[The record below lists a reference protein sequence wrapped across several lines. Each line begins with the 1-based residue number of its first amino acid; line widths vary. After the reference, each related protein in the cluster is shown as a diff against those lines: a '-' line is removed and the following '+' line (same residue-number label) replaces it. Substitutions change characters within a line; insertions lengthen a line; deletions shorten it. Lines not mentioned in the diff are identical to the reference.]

1 MNDVMRI
8 VFIASVAVILY
19 AYALY
24 PAIIVV
30 WARLFPRR
38 VEKRYRQVPVSVVI
52 AARNEESN
60 ISARIENLIAQEYP
74 RALLEVIVVSDGS
87 TDRTAE
93 LARQFGQHGVNVVEC
108 SAAVGKAAALNIGVA
123 TATHGIV
130 VFADA
135 RQRFSPNA
143 IAELV
148 SAFHD
153 ETVGAVSGEL
163 ILLSGDDV
171 GEVHEGVGLYWKY
184 EKLIR
189 RSESA
194 VASVIGATGSI
205 YAVRRRLFVPLE
217 PHTLLDDFLVP
228 MRIVLAGY
236 RVIFIRAARAFD
248 FSSQTAKREFARKV
262 RTLAGNFQAVA
273 MEPRLLN
280 ARANPV
286 MFQFVSHKLMRL
298 IVPYCCVA
306 AWVTSAL
313 LPGPVYAAAFGL
325 QTLFYGLGILNLTPL
340 KNSPVATVFR
350 VSWTFIV
357 LNAAAVMGLWVFL
370 TRQERMV
377 WRKT

>member
-1 MNDVMRI
+1 MKLVFFISIAAI
-8 VFIASVAVILY
+8 VY
-19 AYALY
+19 AYLLY

-38 VEKRYRQVPVSVVI
+38 VAKRYRQVPVSVVI
-52 AARNEESN
+52 AARDEEEN

-74 RALLEVIVVSDGS
+74 RALLEVVVVSDGS
-87 TDRTAE
+87 VDRTAE
-93 LARQFGQHGVNVVEC
+93 LARHFANHGVNVVEC
-108 SAAVGKAAALNIGVA
+108 SSAVGKAAALNIGVA
-123 TATHGIV
+123 TASHGIV

-135 RQRFSPNA
+135 RQRFSSNA

-148 SAFHD
+148 SMFHD

-163 ILLSGDDV
+163 ILLSGDDA
-171 GEVHEGVGLYWKY
+171 GEVHQGVGLYWRY

-194 VASVIGATGSI
+194 VASVVGATGSI
-205 YAVRRRLFVPLE
+205 YAVRRRLYEPLA
-217 PHTLLDDFLVP
+217 PNTLLDDFLVP

-248 FSSQTAKREFARKV
+248 LSSQTAKREFARKV

-273 MEPRLLN
+273 MEPRLLD

-286 MFQFVSHKLMRL
+286 IFQFVSHKLMRL
-298 IVPYCCVA
+298 VVPYCCLA

-313 LPGPVYAAAFGL
+313 LPGPLYAAAFAL

-340 KNSPVATVFR
+340 RNSPVGTLFR
-350 VSWTFIV
+350 LSWTFMI

>member
-1 MNDVMRI
+1 MKI
-8 VFIASVAVILY
+8 VFFVSIAVIVY
-19 AYALY
+19 AYFLY

-52 AARNEESN
+52 AARNEEAN
-60 ISARIENLIAQEYP
+60 ISARIENLLAQEYP
-74 RALLEVIVVSDGS
+74 HALLEVVVVSDGS
-87 TDRTAE
+87 VDRTAE
-93 LARQFGQHGVNVVEC
+93 LARHFASHGVNVIEC
-108 SAAVGKAAALNIGVA
+108 SSPVGKAAALNIGVA
-123 TATHGIV
+123 SATHSIV

-148 SAFHD
+148 SVFHD
-153 ETVGAVSGEL
+153 ESVGAVSGEL
-163 ILLSGDDV
+163 ILVSGDEV
-171 GEVHEGVGLYWKY
+171 GEVHEGVGLYWRY

-194 VASVIGATGSI
+194 VASVVGATGSI
-205 YAVRRRLFVPLE
+205 YAVRRRLYVPLE
-217 PHTLLDDFLVP
+217 PNTLLDDFLVP

-248 FSSQTAKREFARKV
+248 LSSQTAKREFARKV

-273 MEPRLLN
+273 MEPRLLD

-298 IVPYCCVA
+298 VVPYCCVA

-313 LPGPVYAAAFGL
+313 LPGPLYAAAFAL
-325 QTLFYGLGILNLTPL
+325 QTLFYFMGMLNLTPL
-340 KNSPVATVFR
+340 RNSPVATLFR
-350 VSWTFIV
+350 ISWTFIV

-370 TRQERMV
+370 TRQENMV
-377 WRKT
+377 WRKS

>member
-1 MNDVMRI
+1 MKL
-8 VFIASVAVILY
+8 VFYISVAVIGY
-19 AYALY
+19 AYFLY

-38 VEKRYRQVPVSVVI
+38 IEKRYRHVPVSVVM
-52 AARNEESN
+52 AARNEEAN
-60 ISARIENLIAQEYP
+60 ISARLENLMAQEYP
-74 RALLEVIVVSDGS
+74 RALLEVVVVSDGS

-93 LARQFGQHGVNVVEC
+93 LARQFANHGVNVIEC
-108 SAAVGKAAALNIGVA
+108 SSPVGKAAALNIGVA
-123 TATHGIV
+123 SV
-130 VFADA
+130 
-135 RQRFSPNA
+135 
-143 IAELV
+143 
-148 SAFHD
+148 FHD
-153 ETVGAVSGEL
+153 ESVGAVSGEL
-163 ILLSGDDV
+163 ILLSGEET
-171 GEVHEGVGLYWKY
+171 GEVHEGVGLYWRY

-194 VASVIGATGSI
+194 VASVVGATGSI
-205 YAVRRRLFVPLE
+205 YAVRRRLYEPLE

-248 FSSQTAKREFARKV
+248 LSSPTAKREFARKV

-273 MEPRLLN
+273 LEPRLLSV
-280 ARANPV
+280 RANPV
-286 MFQFVSHKLMRL
+286 MFQFVSHKLLRL
-298 IVPYCCVA
+298 VVPYCCVA

-313 LPGPVYAAAFGL
+313 LPGPLYAAAFAL
-325 QTLFYGLGILNLTPL
+325 QTLFYFLGVLNLTPL
-340 KNSPVATVFR
+340 KTSPVATLFR
-350 VSWTFIV
+350 ISWTFIV

>member
-1 MNDVMRI
+1 MKI
-8 VFIASVAVILY
+8 VFYISVAVIVY
-19 AYALY
+19 AYFLY

-38 VEKRYRQVPVSVVI
+38 IEKRYRHVPVSVVM
-52 AARNEESN
+52 AARNEEAN
-60 ISARIENLIAQEYP
+60 ISARIENLLAQEYP
-74 RALLEVIVVSDGS
+74 HALLEVVVVSDGS

-93 LARQFGQHGVNVVEC
+93 LARQFTHHGVNVIEC
-108 SAAVGKAAALNIGVA
+108 SSPVGKAAALNIGVA
-123 TATHGIV
+123 SASHGIV

-135 RQRFSPNA
+135 RQRFSSNA

-148 SAFHD
+148 SVFHD
-153 ETVGAVSGEL
+153 ESVGAVSGEL
-163 ILLSGDDV
+163 ILLSGEKA
-171 GEVHEGVGLYWKY
+171 GEVHEGVGLYWRY

-194 VASVIGATGSI
+194 VASVVGATGSI
-205 YAVRRRLFVPLE
+205 YAVRRRLYEPLE

-248 FSSQTAKREFARKV
+248 LSSPTAKREFSRKV

-273 MEPRLLN
+273 MEPRLLS

-286 MFQFVSHKLMRL
+286 IFQFVSHKLLRL
-298 IVPYCCVA
+298 VVPYCCVA
-306 AWVTSAL
+306 AWVSSAL
-313 LPGPVYAAAFGL
+313 LPGPLYAAAFAL
-325 QTLFYGLGILNLTPL
+325 QTIFYFLGMLNLTPL
-340 KNSPVATVFR
+340 RTSPIATLFR
-350 VSWTFIV
+350 ISWTFIV

-370 TRQERMV
+370 TGQERMV

>member
-1 MNDVMRI
+1 MKL
-8 VFIASVAVILY
+8 VFFASVAIIAY
-19 AYALY
+19 AYFVY

-38 VEKRYRQVPVSVVI
+38 VAKRYRQVPVSVVI
-52 AARNEESN
+52 AARDEEAN
-60 ISARIENLIAQEYP
+60 ISARIENLLAQEYP
-74 RALLEVIVVSDGS
+74 RALLEVVVVSDGS

-93 LARQFGQHGVNVVEC
+93 LARQFANHGVNVVEC
-108 SAAVGKAAALNIGVA
+108 SSQVGKAAALNIGVA
-123 TATHGIV
+123 TASHGIV

-135 RQRFSPNA
+135 RQRFSSNA

-148 SAFHD
+148 SMFHD
-153 ETVGAVSGEL
+153 ERVGAVSGEL
-163 ILLSGDDV
+163 ILLASEDV
-171 GEVHEGVGLYWKY
+171 GEVHEGVGLYWRY

-194 VASVIGATGSI
+194 VASVVGATGSI
-205 YAVRRRLFVPLE
+205 YAVRRRLYEPLA
-217 PHTLLDDFLVP
+217 PNTLLDDFLVP

-248 FSSQTAKREFARKV
+248 LSSQTAKREFARKV

-273 MEPRLLN
+273 LEPRLLDV
-280 ARANPV
+280 RANPV
-286 MFQFVSHKLMRL
+286 IFQFVSHKLLRL
-298 IVPYCCVA
+298 VVPYCCLA

-313 LPGPVYAAAFGL
+313 LPGPLYAAAFAL
-325 QTLFYGLGILNLTPL
+325 QTLFYALGILNLTPL
-340 KNSPVATVFR
+340 RNSPIATLFR
-350 VSWTFIV
+350 ISWTFIV

-370 TRQERMV
+370 MRQERMV